1 MSRYGLG
8 MESDSK
14 SAEGLTLAGPTPPLV
29 ETRLTGRTDFTP
41 ARGVRVEGD
50 MLSIEAEGP
59 VAEVRYAWHMNAAA
73 ALRNGADLPAGP
85 FVLKVSE

>member
-1 MSRYGLG
+1 MHKHTHNHPR
-8 MESDSK
+8 
-14 SAEGLTLAGPTPPLV
+14 AH
-29 ETRLTGRTDFTP
+29 TRAHTP